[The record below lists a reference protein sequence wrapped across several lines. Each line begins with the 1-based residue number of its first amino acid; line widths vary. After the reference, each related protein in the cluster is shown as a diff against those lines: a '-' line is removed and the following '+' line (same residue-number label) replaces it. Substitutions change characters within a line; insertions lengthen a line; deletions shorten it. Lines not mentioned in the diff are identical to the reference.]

1 MGFNEATTL
10 SLARWSEGGGING
23 PWEGRTGC
31 LGEEMRI
38 VLASRYQSRPHSTKT
53 IDDINVLLDEL
64 SQHSNY
70 SETRTIED
78 GPRPRLDILRD
89 LYTNVTP
96 EEASLI
102 TQVILKDLR
111 PILEPIGPAHT
122 TVNLSKRS
130 NIDQRLT
137 LRQALSVWDQRLS
150 RLYRVCSSI
159 KEAFSA
165 LEHGT
170 NSSLTPVV
178 GVPVEI
184 PKCYKGRSCEDAL
197 RPLRTAERV
206 YCETKYDGE
215 RMQIH
220 VDLSLPLPRQIV
232 ILSKSKRDS
241 TSDRYATHEIIRT
254 ALGIPQEHFQQPFL
268 MERATH
274 IQLRKGF
281 QTTVILEAE
290 MVAFSERTRSI
301 DEFWRIRDLIATTAQ
316 GPRRRVR
323 RVHPKTS
330 PILQDSLDSDGE
342 PTEPIIFPSPE
353 GGHSLDSNGTDEE
366 YRHFML
372 IFFDILY
379 IDGRSL
385 LKEIYTTRRE
395 ILGDLVNEI
404 EGFSKLASR
413 TPILM
418 RKGDPVQVLQSIL
431 STSISQFDEGLVLKA
446 NASTYGSKN
455 LPWVKLKRDYIPGL
469 GDCIDMAVIGAKW
482 EKERGRELAVGT
494 DTFTTFFAAALS
506 KEAWKA
512 NERLHVEVLFT
523 VSYGLTKENLEKLN
537 FEIKAQSP
545 VPFQRQDL
553 LSYSFSLCPGIEP
566 PSFLFRKPMLFELF
580 GAGFDKP
587 LNSKYYAIRWP
598 RISKVYRA
606 EERPWTEG
614 EVLSSYTA
622 KAYAAVGRDSSE
634 KKAKI
639 QVAEM
644 WKVPP
649 GVSPEARSLRK
660 RISIERNLLQRLK
673 GLKPSFRR
681 SEPMKEAVAR
691 SSRDY
696 LAKGG
701 PDLPAGEPFPDPLGL
716 LMPEGYDSESSQSP
730 RKRRRLALAE
740 TDQFLHFDPNQS
752 TQEIK
757 NSETEEILL
766 THIPSQLPSSP
777 LSAFSLE
784 AVSTE
789 VDTTDN
795 RPDDKEI
802 SLEPILANSFILV
815 HRPMYPI
822 PKRRTRR
829 PAIKSI
835 LPSLRLLSTID
846 ALLIGLGWYERRMP
860 PPDEIKTGV
869 IFADPL
875 DLEDVRDQLENQ
887 KKALGEKLGE
897 VPEVFIFSKHY
908 LDMYLD
914 ADKSLLPRDLAV
926 TIFWRS
932 HQ

>member
-1 MGFNEATTL
+1 MKESRLSGYLVKLIYKMGFNEATTL

-53 IDDINVLLDEL
+53 IDDINALLDEL

-150 RLYRVCSSI
+150 SLYRVCSSI

-232 ILSKSKRDS
+232 IFSKSKRDS

-301 DEFWRIRDLIATTAQ
+301 DGMVRIKSLNLVDHQCLVEFWRIRDLIATTAQ

-404 EGFSKLASR
+404 EGFVSSLRLRCLLPSLSRSKSKLASR

-431 STSISQFDEGLVLKA
+431 STSISQFDGKYKNIVVE
-446 NASTYGSKN
+446 NNTYDK
-455 LPWVKLKRDYIPGL
+455 KR
-469 GDCIDMAVIGAKW
+469 
-482 EKERGRELAVGT
+482 
-494 DTFTTFFAAALS
+494 
-506 KEAWKA
+506 
-512 NERLHVEVLFT
+512 
-523 VSYGLTKENLEKLN
+523 VS
-537 FEIKAQSP
+537 S
-545 VPFQRQDL
+545 
-553 LSYSFSLCPGIEP
+553 
-566 PSFLFRKPMLFELF
+566 
-580 GAGFDKP
+580 
-587 LNSKYYAIRWP
+587 
-598 RISKVYRA
+598 
-606 EERPWTEG
+606 
-614 EVLSSYTA
+614 
-622 KAYAAVGRDSSE
+622 
-634 KKAKI
+634 
-639 QVAEM
+639 
-644 WKVPP
+644 
-649 GVSPEARSLRK
+649 
-660 RISIERNLLQRLK
+660 
-673 GLKPSFRR
+673 
-681 SEPMKEAVAR
+681 
-691 SSRDY
+691 
-696 LAKGG
+696 
-701 PDLPAGEPFPDPLGL
+701 
-716 LMPEGYDSESSQSP
+716 
-730 RKRRRLALAE
+730 
-740 TDQFLHFDPNQS
+740 
-752 TQEIK
+752 
-757 NSETEEILL
+757 
-766 THIPSQLPSSP
+766 
-777 LSAFSLE
+777 
-784 AVSTE
+784 
-789 VDTTDN
+789 
-795 RPDDKEI
+795 
-802 SLEPILANSFILV
+802 
-815 HRPMYPI
+815 
-822 PKRRTRR
+822 
-829 PAIKSI
+829 
-835 LPSLRLLSTID
+835 
-846 ALLIGLGWYERRMP
+846 
-860 PPDEIKTGV
+860 
-869 IFADPL
+869 
-875 DLEDVRDQLENQ
+875 
-887 KKALGEKLGE
+887 
-897 VPEVFIFSKHY
+897 
-908 LDMYLD
+908 
-914 ADKSLLPRDLAV
+914 
-926 TIFWRS
+926 
-932 HQ
+932 